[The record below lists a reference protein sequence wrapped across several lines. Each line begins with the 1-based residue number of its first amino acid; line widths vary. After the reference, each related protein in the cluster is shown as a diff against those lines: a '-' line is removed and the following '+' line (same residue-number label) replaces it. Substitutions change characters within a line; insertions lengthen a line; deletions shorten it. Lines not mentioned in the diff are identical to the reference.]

1 MQRLTLILP
10 IADKD
15 TGNIMASVV
24 GGNPENMTTF
34 DNAGLTAAD
43 APEVI
48 THVWMSTGVTDEERG
63 RLALSLAAFP
73 DAIFIFHSN
82 DEAMVVEL
90 SNSPVIMALQGQPLS
105 PMAALDLLNLAP
117 YQPPMEFGV

>member
-10 IADKD
+10 ISDKE

-24 GGNPENMTTF
+24 GGNADNMTTF
-34 DNAGLTAAD
+34 DNSMLTPTAA
-43 APEVI
+43 PTTI
-48 THVWMSTGVTDEERG
+48 SHVWMSTGVTDDERG

-82 DEAMVVEL
+82 DEAMLVEV
-90 SNSPVIMALQGQPLS
+90 SNSPVIMALQGQSLS
-105 PMAALDLLNLAP
+105 PMQSLDLLNLAP
-117 YQPPMEFGV
+117 YQPPMEFS